1 MYPQSF
7 ASGVSFD
14 LIIQENSVK
23 PLACVLRTAVVCLWL
38 GVGGV
43 SLYVCV
49 LVNISALFFKSV
61 YVSFICSC
69 ERVSSLV

>member
-7 ASGVSFD
+7 ASGVPFD
-14 LIIQENSVK
+14 LIIQENSGK
-23 PLACVLRTAVVCLWL
+23 PLACVLRTAVVCLRL
-38 GVGGV
+38 GVGRV
-43 SLYVCV
+43 SLYLCV
-49 LVNISALFFKSV
+49 LVNISDLFKSV